1 MTNEEHKSHR
11 DPLRSEPKAAHP
23 KPSKNLDTTLL
34 YSNIDLLNAP
44 LSDLSTIML
53 GTMQTIHPPLGNLD
67 TATVGRARELND
79 TIAHLRRE
87 VEDKAMELKHAETGA
102 AEKIAAIAKLEA
114 SIAQLTEKERLSF
127 LLARVNEDAQAL
139 LLSSERFRKPFL
151 DLSECHAFVMSVDIR
166 RSTELMLKA
175 RSPEQFAHFITTLC
189 KDLEEIV
196 KAHFG
201 VFDKFTGDGILAFFP
216 DFFSGEDAAY
226 QVIAAADDCHRLFRE
241 RYREF
246 RSSFTAVLT
255 DVGLGIGIDYG
266 PAHLVQMAGGL
277 TVVGAPVVYACRMAG
292 APPGTTLLNQPG
304 YEKVSE
310 RFSGHCF
317 FNETELDIKNEG
329 TTLAY
334 EVRLNRKEY
343 QPKLPSWLKSAGAG
357 EMVMGHK

>member
-1 MTNEEHKSHR
+1 MKNEDAKQQQNSI
-11 DPLRSEPKAAHP
+11 
-23 KPSKNLDTTLL
+23 KPESRQSSGRNDGDIDTTFL
-34 YSNIDLLNAP
+34 YGNLDLLNAP
-44 LSDLSTIML
+44 FSELSTIMSS
-53 GTMQTIHPPLGNLD
+53 TIHTSHPSISNLD
-67 TATVGRARELND
+67 SATVGKARELNE
-79 TIAHLRRE
+79 TISQLRRE
-87 VEDKAMELKHAETGA
+87 VEDKALELKHAQSTT
-102 AEKIAAIAKLEA
+102 AEKIDAIAKLES

-139 LLSSERFRKPFL
+139 LLHSDRFRKRFL
-151 DLSECHAFVMSVDIR
+151 DLSECAAFVMSVDIR

-175 RSPEQFAHFITTLC
+175 RSPELFAHFITTLC

-196 KAHFG
+196 KAHYG

-226 QVIAAADDCHRLFRE
+226 YVISAADACHNLFSE

-255 DVGLGIGIDYG
+255 NVGLGIGVDYG

-277 TVVGAPVVYACRMAG
+277 TVVGSPVVYACRMAG
-292 APPGTTLLNQPG
+292 ALPGTTLLNQPG

-310 RFSGHCF
+310 RLSPHCF
-317 FNETELDIKNEG
+317 FRETEVDIKNEG

-334 EVRLNRKEY
+334 EVRLNRREY
-343 QPKLPSWLKSAGAG
+343 TPNPPGWVGSTHTA
-357 EMVMGHK
+357 

>member
-1 MTNEEHKSHR
+1 MHNEGQKPQPNQSKSEHKA
-11 DPLRSEPKAAHP
+11 PPQKTGKEME
-23 KPSKNLDTTLL
+23 TTLL
-34 YSNIDLLNAP
+34 YGNLDLLNAP
-44 LSDLSTIML
+44 LSELSTIMS
-53 GTMQTIHPPLGNLD
+53 GTIHTIHPSGSNLD
-67 TATVGRARELND
+67 TATVGKARELNA
-79 TIAHLRRE
+79 TIEQLRRE
-87 VEDKAMELKHAETGA
+87 VGDKARELKHAETSA
-102 AEKIAAIAKLEA
+102 AEKAAAIAKLEA

-139 LLSSERFRKPFL
+139 LLNSERFRKRFL
-151 DLSECHAFVMSVDIR
+151 DLSECNAFVMSVDIR

-175 RSPEQFAHFITTLC
+175 RTPEQFAHFITTLC
-189 KDLEEIV
+189 KDLEEVV

-216 DFFSGEDAAY
+216 EFFSGEDAAY
-226 QVIAAADDCHRLFRE
+226 YVISAADDCHRLFRE

-292 APPGTTLLNQPG
+292 AQPGTTLLNQPG

-310 RFSGHCF
+310 RLSAYCF
-317 FNETELDIKNEG
+317 FSETELDIKNEG
-329 TTLAY
+329 ATLAY

-343 QPKLPSWLKSAGAG
+343 APTPPSWVSSANTT
-357 EMVMGHK
+357 